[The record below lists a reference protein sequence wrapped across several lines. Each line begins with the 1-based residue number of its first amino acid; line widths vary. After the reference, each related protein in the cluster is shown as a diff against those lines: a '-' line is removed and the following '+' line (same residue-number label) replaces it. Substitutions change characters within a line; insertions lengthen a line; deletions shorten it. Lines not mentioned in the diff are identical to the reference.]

1 MEPTRNSRKNT
12 DIADLTQ
19 PIKTDNTTDV
29 AISSESCIEISKQTS
44 TKNPISDSS
53 NEIEIHENILIT
65 LGSNSSLETSSE
77 DNSTIIEKKTIDD
90 YLNEIVQY
98 GNEMKN
104 NNSKKARN
112 YRAIASKDKSEI
124 IEPIVVKS
132 EISDSIYESES
143 EPEHETDQTVA
154 VKTINDMVGDIVKN
168 LNRNEY
174 GNCKEYTFEEHNE
187 IIRSFEEYC
196 NFDDNLDLTSAI
208 KAASNKGHCI
218 ANSNGNRDIFRYR
231 KLYKQ
236 YHFETLRSAID
247 KYYKAHNLEKIDLE
261 YIEKQ
266 HDYILPS
273 KELIKIEALMKLF
286 ARLDNITEKQGS
298 IGAKNVRL
306 ILYAAYYDREQTHE
320 DFLGSENIMK
330 SLRADY
336 YGDISSH
343 TAISPQYYIE
353 RLETDEQMEKQLTRR
368 MSEYYNDNNNKTE

>member
-1 MEPTRNSRKNT
+1 MEPTINSRKNT
-12 DIADLTQ
+12 DMADLSQ

-29 AISSESCIEISKQTS
+29 AISSESCIEISKHTS
-44 TKNPISDSS
+44 TNNSIIDSS

-77 DNSTIIEKKTIDD
+77 DNSTIVEKKTIDD

-104 NNSKKARN
+104 NSKKARN
-112 YRAIASKDKSEI
+112 YRAIESKDKSEI
-124 IEPIVVKS
+124 IEPTVVKS
-132 EISDSIYESES
+132 ETSVDIYESES
-143 EPEHETDQTVA
+143 EHETDQTVA

-168 LNRNEY
+168 LHRNTY

-208 KAASNKGHCI
+208 KAASKKGDCI
-218 ANSNGNRDIFRYR
+218 DNSNGNYDIFRYR

-236 YHFETLRSAID
+236 YHFETLRSAIN

-273 KELIKIEALMKLF
+273 KELLEIEALMKLF
-286 ARLDNITEKQGS
+286 AMLDNITEKQGS
-298 IGAKNVRL
+298 IGAKSVRL
-306 ILYAAYYDREQTHE
+306 ILYAAYYDREETHE

-330 SLRADY
+330 SLRVDY

-343 TAISPQYYIE
+343 TAINPQYYIE
-353 RLETDEQMEKQLTRR
+353 GLETDEQMEKQLTRR
-368 MSEYYNDNNNKTE
+368 MSEYYNDNNNETE